1 VKDLFHPSSVVVIG
15 VSTVWS
21 NLGKEIARNLFELGF
36 SGIIRLVGPKGGNFF
51 GHRIHQ
57 SLDEID
63 EQIDLAVIL
72 TPAATVPGILEQC
85 GKKGIRRVIIE
96 SGGFAEFGPSGR
108 RLSEDLKSIAK
119 KYDIRF
125 VGPNCIG
132 IMNTA
137 TGLAVPFGPMGKTIR
152 RGSIGIIAQSG
163 GVALSL
169 LNMLQ
174 GEGLGTSKF
183 AAVGNKL
190 DIDEDEILEYYIED
204 PETNIICMY
213 LESIKDG
220 RRLTDLGKASPKP
233 IVVHK
238 SNISSLSRVIAQSHT
253 DALANDDQVI
263 DAALAQAGIMR
274 FREMHSYLDFVKVL
288 QMPRMKGKNLG
299 IVSRSGGHAV
309 MAADAAYLQ
318 GFNLPPFT
326 DKFLDEIRKHVRAD
340 VIRLGN
346 PLDLGDLFDF
356 DFYIW
361 IIENTLR
368 QENIDGVLFLHIY
381 APGYEGKGSRRLLQ
395 SLADLA
401 EKYSKPIALCLYSRQ
416 AELAELH
423 QELKYPIFVSP
434 ERAVAAL
441 DMGIKYHSRKLFLAE
456 NNEIIQPDPLPDI
469 KSIKNLINAVV
480 QERRSF
486 LIHEALQMVKSL
498 GLDVP
503 EFAVTKD
510 TISLDSAFPPFEG
523 PYAMKI
529 IAEGISHKSDLGGV
543 ALGITGRSALESA
556 ANEMRQRIQ
565 SSSGAELYGVMVQQ
579 MVAREPGDLEL
590 IVGGKRDPQFG
601 PVVLVGHGGIM
612 VEVLARMS
620 LRTAPLT
627 EAEIE
632 EMLEE
637 LPGSEILKG
646 VRGLPPIDRRSL
658 KETIARVAWLMVSF
672 PEINSIDINPVLVS
686 HSGARALDARVFLR
700 EF

>member
-1 VKDLFHPSSVVVIG
+1 MKDLFYPSSVVVIG
-15 VSTVWS
+15 VSTRWT
-21 NLGKEIARNLFELGF
+21 NLGKEIARNLFTCGF
-36 SGIIRLVGPKGGNFF
+36 AGVVRLVGPQGGAFF

-63 EQIDLAVIL
+63 EPLDLAVIL

-85 GKKGIRRVIIE
+85 GRRGIRRVIIE
-96 SGGFAEFGPSGR
+96 SGGFAEFGGSGR
-108 RLSEDLKSIAK
+108 QLSDELKFIAK
-119 KYDIRF
+119 EYGIRF
-125 VGPNCIG
+125 IGPNCIG

-137 TGLAVPFGPMGKTIR
+137 NGLAVPFGPMGKALR
-152 RGSIGIIAQSG
+152 RGNIGIIAQSG

-169 LNMLQ
+169 LNMFQ

-190 DIDEDEILEYYIED
+190 DIDENEMLQYYIED
-204 PETNIICMY
+204 PETEVICIY
-213 LESIKDG
+213 LESITDG
-220 RRLTDLGKASPKP
+220 RRLTELGKASPKP
-233 IVVHK
+233 IIVHK

-253 DALANDDQVI
+253 DALANDDQVV

-288 QMPRMKGKNLG
+288 QIPRMKGRNLG

-318 GFNLPPFT
+318 GFNLPPFA

-361 IIENTLR
+361 IIENTLL
-368 QENIDGVLFLHIY
+368 QENIDGVLFLHTY
-381 APGYEGKGSRRLLQ
+381 APGYEGTGTRRLLQ

-401 EKYSKPIALCLYSRQ
+401 EKYSKPIALCLYTRQ
-416 AELAELH
+416 SEIAELH
-423 QELKYPIFVSP
+423 QDLNYPIFVSP

-441 DMGIKYHSRKLFLAE
+441 DMAIKYNERKLFLAA
-456 NNEIIQPDPLPDI
+456 NKEITPPDPLPDVA
-469 KSIKNLINAVV
+469 SIRARIDSVAK
-480 QERRSF
+480 ERRSI
-486 LIHEALQMVKSL
+486 LLHEALDIARAL
-498 GLDVP
+498 GLDAP
-503 EFAVTKD
+503 EFALIED
-510 TISLDSAFPPFEG
+510 PARLGPAFPQFAG
-523 PYAMKI
+523 PYALKVV
-529 IAEGISHKSDLGGV
+529 AEGISHKSDVGGV
-543 ALGITGRSALESA
+543 VLGITDRETLERTA
-556 ANEMRQRIQ
+556 GEMTKRIQ
-565 SSSGAELYGVMVQQ
+565 SSSAGDLRGLIVQQ
-579 MVAREPGDLEL
+579 MVTREPGDLEL
-590 IVGGKRDPQFG
+590 IVGGKRDPHFG

-620 LRTAPLT
+620 LRTAPLP

-632 EMLEE
+632 EMIEE
-637 LPGSEILKG
+637 LPGSEILGG
-646 VRGLPPIDRRSL
+646 VRGLPPVDRDAL
-658 KETIARVAWLMVSF
+658 KDAIARVAWLMLNF
-672 PEINSIDINPVLVS
+672 PEIDSIDINPVLVS
-686 HSGARALDARVFLR
+686 PSGARALDARIFLK

>member
-1 VKDLFHPSSVVVIG
+1 MKDLFYPSSVLVIG

-36 SGIIRLVGPKGGNFF
+36 PGIVRLVGPKGGNFF
-51 GHRIHQ
+51 GHRIHR
-57 SLDEID
+57 SVDEID
-63 EQIDLAVIL
+63 EKIDLAVIL
-72 TPAATVPGILEQC
+72 TPAVTVPGILEQC
-85 GKKGIRRVIIE
+85 GKKGIPRVVIE
-96 SGGFAEFGPSGR
+96 SGGFAEFGTDGR
-108 RLSEDLKSIAK
+108 QLSDHLKSIAK

-137 TGLAVPFGPMGKTIR
+137 TGLAVPFGPMGKAIR
-152 RGSIGIIAQSG
+152 RGNIGIIAQSG
-163 GVALSL
+163 GVSLSL

-174 GEGLGTSKF
+174 GEGLGISKF

-190 DIDEDEILEYYIED
+190 DIDENEMLEYYIED
-204 PETNIICMY
+204 PETSIICMY

-220 RRLTDLGKASPKP
+220 RRLADLGKATTKP
-233 IVVHK
+233 IIVHK

-253 DALANDDQVI
+253 DALANDDQVV

-288 QMPRMKGKNLG
+288 QIPRMKGKNLG

-318 GFNLPPFT
+318 GFNLPPFS

-381 APGYEGKGSRRLLQ
+381 APGYEGAGTRRLLE
-395 SLADLA
+395 SLADLS
-401 EKYSKPIALCLYSRQ
+401 EKYSKPVALCLYTRQ

-423 QELKYPIFVSP
+423 QDLKHPIFISP

-441 DMGIKYHSRKLFLAE
+441 DMGIRFHSRKLFLAE
-456 NNEIIQPDPLPDI
+456 NKETVVPDPLPDTN
-469 KSIKNLINAVV
+469 SIRSLIDVV
-480 QERRSF
+480 SQERRSF
-486 LIHEALQMVKSL
+486 LLHEALQIAKHL

-503 EFAVTKD
+503 ESAVTKD
-510 TISLDSAFPPFEG
+510 PASFDSAFPPFSG

-543 ALGITGRSALESA
+543 VLGIRDRPGLELA

-565 SSSGAELYGVMVQQ
+565 SSSEAELHGIMVQQ
-579 MVAREPGDLEL
+579 MVAREPGDIEL
-590 IVGGKRDPQFG
+590 IVGGKRDAQFG

-637 LPGSEILKG
+637 LPGSEILRG
-646 VRGLPPIDRRSL
+646 VRGLPPIDRKSL
-658 KETIARVAWLMVSF
+658 KETIARIAWLMVNF

-686 HSGARALDARVFLR
+686 HSGARALDARIFLK
-700 EF
+700 ES